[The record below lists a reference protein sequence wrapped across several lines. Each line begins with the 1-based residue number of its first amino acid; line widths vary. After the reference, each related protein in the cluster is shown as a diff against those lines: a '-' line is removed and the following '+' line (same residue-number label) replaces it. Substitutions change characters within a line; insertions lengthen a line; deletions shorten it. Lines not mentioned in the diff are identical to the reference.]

1 MGHAFQGRPEP
12 TGHTVATP
20 DTHASA
26 EGSVVSLTPRLPL
39 SRTRLNRDAVSR
51 QIPGFVESLWARED
65 TRVVCVW
72 KGEVLTTHNDTL
84 HIDYRATKGLPTPEV
99 RVYLGKTLE
108 GDPLGADIPIVAA
121 VYSDDLAPSIEP
133 DLARWVS
140 GRTTGHH
147 LDERDAG
154 VLVSALAVANW
165 HSSHAHSPHSGERLL
180 PESAGW
186 VLVDEGSGSQVFPRT
201 DAAIIV
207 LVTDR
212 EDRLVLGSN
221 AMWESQRY
229 SLLAGFVEPG
239 ESLEAAVIREVFE
252 ESGLVVKNPRYLGS
266 QPWPFPASLMVGFHA
281 ELDHEA
287 SGELTPDGTEIIDLR
302 WFTRDELAHSVG
314 DIVLPGRTSIAR
326 AMIEH
331 WYGAQ
336 LPDGGQW

>member
-1 MGHAFQGRPEP
+1 
-12 TGHTVATP
+12 
-20 DTHASA
+20 
-26 EGSVVSLTPRLPL
+26 VSLTPRLPL
-39 SRTRLNRDAVSR
+39 SRTRLDRDATSR
-51 QIPGFVESLWARED
+51 QIPGFMEGLWARED

-72 KGEVLTTHNDTL
+72 NGEVLITRDDAL
-84 HIDYRATKGLPTPEV
+84 HLDYRETAELPLPDV
-99 RVYLGKTLE
+99 AVYLGKTLDN
-108 GDPLGADIPIVAA
+108 DPLGKGVPIVAA
-121 VYSDDLAPSIEP
+121 VYSDSTAAEIEP
-133 DLARWVS
+133 AVTRWVS

-165 HSSHAHSPHSGERLL
+165 HSSHSHSPRSGERLL
-180 PESAGW
+180 PDSAGW
-186 VLVDEGSGSQVFPRT
+186 VLVDESSGSQVFPRT

-212 EDRLVLGSN
+212 DDRLVLGSN
-221 AMWESQRY
+221 ALWEAQRY

-281 ELDHEA
+281 ELDHDA
-287 SGELTPDGTEIIDLR
+287 SGELTPDGTEIVDLR
-302 WFTRDELAHSVG
+302 WFSREELSSSIG
-314 DIVLPGRTSIAR
+314 DIILPGRTSIAR

-331 WYGAQ
+331 WYGAE

>member
-1 MGHAFQGRPEP
+1 VGHAIQGRPEL
-12 TGHTVATP
+12 TRHSVATP
-20 DTHASA
+20 LNGASR
-26 EGSVVSLTPRLPL
+26 EGKVVSLTPRLPL
-39 SRTRLNRDAVSR
+39 SRTRLDRDATSR
-51 QIPGFVESLWARED
+51 HIPGFIEGLWARED

-72 KGEVLTTHNDTL
+72 KGEVLTRNNDSL
-84 HIDYRATKGLPTPEV
+84 HLDYRTTVDLPTPDV
-99 RVYLGKTLE
+99 AVYLGKTLE
-108 GDPLGADIPIVAA
+108 GDPLGADVPIVAA
-121 VYSDDLAPSIEP
+121 VYSDAVASEIEP
-133 DLARWVS
+133 DVTCWVS

-165 HSSHAHSPHSGERLL
+165 HSSHSHSPRSGERLL
-180 PESAGW
+180 ADSAGW
-186 VLVDEGSGSQVFPRT
+186 VLVDESSGSQVFPRT

-212 EDRLVLGSN
+212 DDRLVLGSN
-221 AMWESQRY
+221 ALWESQRY

-252 ESGLVVKNPRYLGS
+252 ESGLVVRNPRYLGS

-281 ELDHEA
+281 ELDHDA
-287 SGELTPDGTEIIDLR
+287 SGELTPDGTEIVDLR
-302 WFTRDELAHSVG
+302 WFSREELAGSVG
-314 DIVLPGRTSIAR
+314 EIILPGRTSIAR

-331 WYGAQ
+331 WYGSE

>member
-1 MGHAFQGRPEP
+1 
-12 TGHTVATP
+12 
-20 DTHASA
+20 
-26 EGSVVSLTPRLPL
+26 VSLTPRLPL
-39 SRTRLNRDAVSR
+39 SRTRLDRDAPSR
-51 QIPGFVESLWARED
+51 QIPGFIEGLWVRED

-72 KGEVLTTHNDTL
+72 KGEVLTRNNDTL
-84 HIDYRATKGLPTPEV
+84 HLDYRATADLPAPDV
-99 RVYLGKTLE
+99 AVYLGRTLE
-108 GDPLGADIPIVAA
+108 GDPLGADVPIVAA
-121 VYSDDLAPSIEP
+121 VYSDAAASEIES
-133 DLARWVS
+133 DVTRWVS

-165 HSSHAHSPHSGERLL
+165 HSSHSHSPRSGERLL
-180 PESAGW
+180 PDSAGW
-186 VLVDEGSGSQVFPRT
+186 VLVDESSGSQVFPRT

-212 EDRLVLGSN
+212 DDRLVLGSN
-221 AMWESQRY
+221 ALWESQRY

-287 SGELTPDGTEIIDLR
+287 SGELTPDGTEIVDLR
-302 WFTRDELAHSVG
+302 WFSRDELSSSIG
-314 DIVLPGRTSIAR
+314 DIILPGRTSIAR

-331 WYGAQ
+331 WYGSE